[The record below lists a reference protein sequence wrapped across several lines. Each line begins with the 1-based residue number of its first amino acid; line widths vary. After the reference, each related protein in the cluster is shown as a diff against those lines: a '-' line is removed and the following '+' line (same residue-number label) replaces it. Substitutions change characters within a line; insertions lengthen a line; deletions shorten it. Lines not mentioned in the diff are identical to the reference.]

1 MKKILLTKD
10 LKKIENISLVKI
22 KKLINSFQ
30 IIEESYSKN
39 IYIINLKIQYDDI
52 KVKKLL
58 GKKNISFSQ
67 PEKISAVFY
76 PILFSNGDL
85 KSFSENYFYTK
96 WEENV
101 IENQIINFIL
111 PLDDLDDITKIL
123 QMKDS
128 LEEINVNE
136 LIKKYNESNYVIALL
151 DYKDQK
157 LNVHLK
163 VNFENNKIN
172 KNILYPIEDINNE
185 NNLNFILKDIK
196 LKAIEVWKEQNLIN
210 LLMPLSINVLYE
222 HKNIKNFQNL
232 KISLKKISIIDSYD
246 LEEFNIKNSFFKIY
260 YYGNPKKLKS
270 ELLKFG
276 YKLKNVEGY
285 WQLYKND

>member
-1 MKKILLTKD
+1 
-10 LKKIENISLVKI
+10 
-22 KKLINSFQ
+22 
-30 IIEESYSKN
+30 
-39 IYIINLKIQYDDI
+39 
-52 KVKKLL
+52 
-58 GKKNISFSQ
+58 
-67 PEKISAVFY
+67 
-76 PILFSNGDL
+76 
-85 KSFSENYFYTK
+85 
-96 WEENV
+96 
-101 IENQIINFIL
+101 
-111 PLDDLDDITKIL
+111 
-123 QMKDS
+123 MKDS